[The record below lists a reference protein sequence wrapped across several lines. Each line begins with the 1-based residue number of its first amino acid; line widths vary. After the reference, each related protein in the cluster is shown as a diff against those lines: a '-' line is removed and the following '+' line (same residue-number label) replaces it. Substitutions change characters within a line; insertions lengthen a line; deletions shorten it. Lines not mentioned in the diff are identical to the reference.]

1 MAPNFDLSL
10 PVWHQ
15 GTNLHISLTNL
26 THVYRVMESALDHRL
41 LMIKRVLKPA
51 LSQKLDNA
59 FQFLYLARE
68 SDVQVFQL
76 GARSTYIPSQEELL
90 EHETKRLLLVQQ
102 GM

>member
-10 PVWHQ
+10 PVWRQ
-15 GTNLHISLTNL
+15 GTNLHISLANL
-26 THVYRVMESALDHRL
+26 THVYRVMELELDQ
-41 LMIKRVLKPA
+41 RVLKPA